1 MGNGRALSKLPST
14 IGLKTRLALTYATF
28 VGLLV
33 ILLVVI
39 SNVSINQLFM
49 QMVKDNIAEQSNR
62 IVMAMEDEYRTEEGS
77 FDSDRIA
84 ILGMQ
89 YVHQGYIITVFN
101 GKGDVVWDARASD
114 MDQCVATINTI
125 STLMQQQGDTNGE
138 FASIDYPLTSG
149 NQSIGSIRIETY
161 GPYFYSEREAT
172 FINEFNSFLLWIGIA
187 ALVLVV
193 GLSITLANALARPV
207 KATAE
212 AARQIAGGD
221 FKARTPEG
229 GRTRELRELATSVND
244 LAQSLENGDRWQKQL
259 TSDVAHELRTPLTL
273 LQGNL
278 EAIRDGVYE
287 PTTERIASCHEEVL
301 RLSRLATDLGQVS
314 LLERENLTLVRRD
327 FDMSMLLEDVV
338 DSFRH
343 EADSRGLSLTLQA
356 QPAQVHADL
365 DRIRQVFV
373 NLLSNAFAYTRDGS
387 ISVTA
392 TKEGGRFRITVSDTG
407 CGIAPEDLPHIFD
420 RFYRT
425 DKSRARKTGGSG
437 IGLAVARAIVQAHQG
452 TITAESTW
460 GAGTS
465 LIVFLPL

>member
-1 MGNGRALSKLPST
+1 MA

-62 IVMAMEDEYRTEEGS
+62 IVMAMEDEYRAEEGS

-89 YVHQGYIITVFN
+89 YVHQGYIVTVYD
-101 GKGDVVWDARASD
+101 GKGDTVWDARASD
-114 MDQCVATINTI
+114 MDQCVATINAI
-125 STLMQQQGDTNGE
+125 STLMQQQGDTDGQ
-138 FASIDYPLTSG
+138 FSSIDYPLTSG
-149 NQSIGSIRIETY
+149 TQSIGSVRIETY
-161 GPYFYSEREAT
+161 GPYFYSEREAA
-172 FINEFNSFLLWIGIA
+172 FINEFNSFLLWMGIA
-187 ALVLVV
+187 ALVVVV
-193 GLSITLANALARPV
+193 GLSIVLANALARPV
-207 KATAE
+207 KATAA

-221 FKARTPEG
+221 LKARTPEG
-229 GRTRELRELATSVND
+229 GRTRELQELATSVND
-244 LAQSLENGDRWQKQL
+244 LAQSLENGDRWQKRL
-259 TSDVAHELRTPLTL
+259 TSDIAHELRTPLTL

-278 EAIRDGVYE
+278 EAIRDGVYD
-287 PTTERIASCHEEVL
+287 PTAERIASCHEEVL
-301 RLSRLATDLGQVS
+301 RLSRLVDDLGQVS
-314 LLERENLTLVRRD
+314 LLERENLTLVRHD
-327 FDMSMLLEDVV
+327 FDMHLLLEDVV

-343 EADSRGLSLTLQA
+343 EASSRGLTLTLQA

-373 NLLSNAFAYTRDGS
+373 NLLSNAFAYTQEGS

-392 TKEGGRFRITVSDTG
+392 AQEGDRYRITVSDTG
-407 CGIAPEDLPHIFD
+407 CGISPEDLPHIFD

-437 IGLAVARAIVQAHQG
+437 IGLAVTRAIVQAHQG

-460 GAGTS
+460 GKGTS